1 MLVNTKTI
9 FEYSIKQKRA
19 ICAFNVSNLEMMQAV
34 VECAKEEN
42 VPVIISASE
51 TAINYAG
58 IENLVSLAK
67 NLTKNAD
74 LPIALHLDHGSNV
87 EICKKAIKSGFTS
100 VMFDGSALDYAEN
113 VKLTKQVVDFA
124 HKHNVTV
131 EAELGKIMGVED
143 NIIHKNAILTNP
155 KQAKDFVT
163 KTNCDSLAISIG
175 TAHGINKGLKQPKV
189 YYDVINNVKKELGQN
204 FPLVAH
210 GSSSVPALLVK
221 NINKFGGNITKSQGI
236 STQDLAKISK
246 SGINKINI
254 DTDLRLAFTSGLRE
268 FLQTNPEVFDPRKIL
283 NSAKQAVKTQ
293 ISSLINLISKK

>member
-143 NIIHKNAILTNP
+143 NIIHKNAILTDP
-155 KQAKDFVT
+155 TQAK
-163 KTNCDSLAISIG
+163 
-175 TAHGINKGLKQPKV
+175 
-189 YYDVINNVKKELGQN
+189 
-204 FPLVAH
+204 
-210 GSSSVPALLVK
+210 
-221 NINKFGGNITKSQGI
+221 
-236 STQDLAKISK
+236 
-246 SGINKINI
+246 
-254 DTDLRLAFTSGLRE
+254 
-268 FLQTNPEVFDPRKIL
+268 
-283 NSAKQAVKTQ
+283 
-293 ISSLINLISKK
+293 

>member
-19 ICAFNVSNLEMMQAV
+19 ICAFNVSNLEIMQAV

-113 VKLTKQVVDFA
+113 VKLT
-124 HKHNVTV
+124 
-131 EAELGKIMGVED
+131 
-143 NIIHKNAILTNP
+143 
-155 KQAKDFVT
+155 
-163 KTNCDSLAISIG
+163 
-175 TAHGINKGLKQPKV
+175 
-189 YYDVINNVKKELGQN
+189 
-204 FPLVAH
+204 
-210 GSSSVPALLVK
+210 
-221 NINKFGGNITKSQGI
+221 
-236 STQDLAKISK
+236 
-246 SGINKINI
+246 
-254 DTDLRLAFTSGLRE
+254 
-268 FLQTNPEVFDPRKIL
+268 
-283 NSAKQAVKTQ
+283 
-293 ISSLINLISKK
+293 